1 MNLAKVC
8 LLASIVA
15 GVGLAARPRAGA
27 QNSEWRLDYAAALQ
41 EARDTGKPL
50 FVVIR

>member
-8 LLASIVA
+8 LLACFVA
-15 GVGLAARPRAGA
+15 GAGLTVRSRAGA
-27 QNSEWRLDYAAALQ
+27 QISEWRTDYAAALL